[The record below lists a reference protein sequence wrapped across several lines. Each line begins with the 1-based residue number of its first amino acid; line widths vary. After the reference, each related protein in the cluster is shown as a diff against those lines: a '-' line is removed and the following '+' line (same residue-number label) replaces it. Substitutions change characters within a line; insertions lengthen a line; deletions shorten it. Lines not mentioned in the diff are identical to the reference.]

1 MIKKF
6 CLFCLL
12 PLFCCVLLFSSC
24 GKKRQKVEITSGP
37 ALMGLKE
44 AKCDVGEVKR
54 NASVSHDY
62 VFYNLGSEPLVIN
75 EVITDC
81 NCLQAKYTKEP
92 VQPGES
98 GEITLTVIGSRLQPG
113 YFQRGA
119 IVYSNA
125 NNNPMNLLIV
135 GNSAPLK
142 R

>member
-1 MIKKF
+1 
-6 CLFCLL
+6 
-12 PLFCCVLLFSSC
+12 
-24 GKKRQKVEITSGP
+24 
-37 ALMGLKE
+37 MGLKE